1 MNKQFENIIEINEG
15 LSKKKIYRIFEK
27 KLNKIIIDFSE
38 NREDFYNFLNV
49 YNILKNIN
57 VSIPKIYEVHNHI
70 LIIIMEDFGKT
81 KMDKICNKN
90 NYYSLIKSSVECLV
104 FIQNN
109 LVKDDLIKLQKYT
122 YEEFKKD
129 ISEFI
134 LYFIPFKK
142 IKNFPIDEFYKIW
155 KKIYETLEINFT
167 SFAHKDFEFINL
179 FLLNKNNSYLKIGI
193 IDFQNAFISF
203 VGWDLF
209 SILEN
214 PRNNL
219 SRKYNEELISYFY
232 NNISTKL
239 EFNEFRK
246 QYYLLNLSRQ
256 TRLLGRWA
264 KLIQEKNDNIYN
276 EFIST
281 TYNKLKVCLENV
293 DDVSLKL
300 VYKNILDSN

>member
-1 MNKQFENIIEINEG
+1 MNKQFEDIIEINDG
-15 LSKKKIYRIFEK
+15 LSKKKIYRKFEK

-38 NREDFYNFLNV
+38 NKVDFYNFLNV

-70 LIIIMEDFGKT
+70 PIIIMEDFGEK
-81 KMDKICNKN
+81 KMDKIFNEN

-109 LVKDDLIKLQKYT
+109 LVKDDLTKLQKYT
-122 YEEFKKD
+122 YEEFNRD

-179 FLLNKNNSYLKIGI
+179 FFLNKNNSYLKIGI
-193 IDFQNAFISF
+193 IDFQSAFISF

-214 PRNNL
+214 PRNNF

-232 NNISTKL
+232 NSISTEI
-239 EFNEFRK
+239 EFNEFRQ

-276 EFIST
+276 EFISAT
-281 TYNKLKVCLENV
+281 HNKLKICLENV
-293 DDVSLKL
+293 DDVALKL
-300 VYKNILDSN
+300 AYKNILDFN

>member
-1 MNKQFENIIEINEG
+1 MNKQFENIIEINDG
-15 LSKKKIYRIFEK
+15 LSKKKIYRKFEK

-38 NREDFYNFLNV
+38 NKEDFYNFLNV

-70 LIIIMEDFGKT
+70 SIIIMEDFGEK
-81 KMDKICNKN
+81 KMDKICNEN

-109 LVKDDLIKLQKYT
+109 LVKDDLIRLQKYT

-155 KKIYETLEINFT
+155 KKIYETLKINFT

-179 FLLNKNNSYLKIGI
+179 FFLNKNNSYLKIGI
-193 IDFQNAFISF
+193 IDFQSAFISF

-214 PRNNL
+214 PRNNF

-232 NNISTKL
+232 NSISTKL
-239 EFNEFRK
+239 EFNEFRQ

-276 EFIST
+276 EFISAT
-281 TYNKLKVCLENV
+281 HNKLKICLENV
-293 DDVSLKL
+293 DDVALKL
-300 VYKNILDSN
+300 AYKNILDTN

>member
-1 MNKQFENIIEINEG
+1 MNKKFEDIIEINDG
-15 LSKKKIYRIFEK
+15 LSKKKIYRKFEK

-38 NREDFYNFLNV
+38 NKVDFYNFLNV

-70 LIIIMEDFGKT
+70 PIIIMEDFGEK
-81 KMDKICNKN
+81 KMDKIFNEN

-109 LVKDDLIKLQKYT
+109 LAKDDLTKLQKYT
-122 YEEFKKD
+122 YEEFNRD

-179 FLLNKNNSYLKIGI
+179 FFLNKNNSYLKIGI
-193 IDFQNAFISF
+193 IDFQSAFISF

-214 PRNNL
+214 PRNNF

-232 NNISTKL
+232 NSISTKL
-239 EFNEFRK
+239 EFNEFRQ

-276 EFIST
+276 EFISAT
-281 TYNKLKVCLENV
+281 HNKLKICLENV
-293 DDVSLKL
+293 DDVALKL
-300 VYKNILDSN
+300 AYKNILDSN

>member
-1 MNKQFENIIEINEG
+1 MNKQFENIIEINDG
-15 LSKKKIYRIFEK
+15 LSKKKIYRKFEK

-38 NREDFYNFLNV
+38 NKVDFYNFLNV

-70 LIIIMEDFGKT
+70 PIIIMEDFGEK
-81 KMDKICNKN
+81 KMDKIFNEN

-109 LVKDDLIKLQKYT
+109 LAKDDLTKLQKYT
-122 YEEFKKD
+122 YEEFNRD

-179 FLLNKNNSYLKIGI
+179 FFLNKNNSYLKIGI
-193 IDFQNAFISF
+193 IDFQSAFISF

-214 PRNNL
+214 PRNNF

-232 NNISTKL
+232 NSISTKL
-239 EFNEFRK
+239 EFKEFRQ

-264 KLIQEKNDNIYN
+264 KLIQEKNVNISEDFIDSTFKKLIICLDNIDN
-276 EFIST
+276 DELKSI
-281 TYNKLKVCLENV
+281 YNK
-293 DDVSLKL
+293 
-300 VYKNILDSN
+300 ILDLN

>member
-1 MNKQFENIIEINEG
+1 MNKQFENIIKINDG
-15 LSKKKIYRIFEK
+15 LSKKKIYRKFEK

-38 NREDFYNFLNV
+38 NKEDFYNFLNV

-70 LIIIMEDFGKT
+70 PIIIMEDFGEK
-81 KMDKICNKN
+81 KMDKIFNEN

-122 YEEFKKD
+122 YEEFNRD

-155 KKIYETLEINFT
+155 KKIYETLETNFT

-179 FLLNKNNSYLKIGI
+179 FFLNKNNSYLKIGI
-193 IDFQNAFISF
+193 IDFQSAFIGF

-214 PRNNL
+214 PRNNF

-232 NNISTKL
+232 NSISTKL
-239 EFNEFRK
+239 EFNEFRQ

-276 EFIST
+276 EFISAT
-281 TYNKLKVCLENV
+281 HNKLKICLENV
-293 DDVSLKL
+293 DDVALKL
-300 VYKNILDSN
+300 AYKNILDSN

>member
-1 MNKQFENIIEINEG
+1 MNKQFEDIIEINDG
-15 LSKKKIYRIFEK
+15 LSKKKIYRKFEK

-38 NREDFYNFLNV
+38 NKVDFYNFLNV

-70 LIIIMEDFGKT
+70 PIIIMEDFGEK
-81 KMDKICNKN
+81 KMDKIFNEN

-109 LVKDDLIKLQKYT
+109 LAKDDLTKLQKYT
-122 YEEFKKD
+122 YEEFNRD

-155 KKIYETLEINFT
+155 KKKYETLEINFT

-179 FLLNKNNSYLKIGI
+179 FFLNKNNSYLKIGI
-193 IDFQNAFISF
+193 IDFQSAFISF

-214 PRNNL
+214 PRNNF

-232 NNISTKL
+232 NSISTKL
-239 EFNEFRK
+239 EFNEFRQ

-281 TYNKLKVCLENV
+281 THNKLKICLENV
-293 DDVSLKL
+293 DDVALKL
-300 VYKNILDSN
+300 AYKNILDSN

>member
-1 MNKQFENIIEINEG
+1 MNKQFEDIIEINDG
-15 LSKKKIYRIFEK
+15 LSKKKIYRKFEK

-38 NREDFYNFLNV
+38 NKVDFYNFLNV

-70 LIIIMEDFGKT
+70 PIIIMEDFGEK
-81 KMDKICNKN
+81 KMDKIFNEN

-122 YEEFKKD
+122 YEEFNRD

-179 FLLNKNNSYLKIGI
+179 FFLNKNNSYLKIGI
-193 IDFQNAFISF
+193 IDFQSAFISF

-214 PRNNL
+214 PRNNF

-232 NNISTKL
+232 NSISTKL
-239 EFNEFRK
+239 EFNEFRQ

-276 EFIST
+276 EFISAT
-281 TYNKLKVCLENV
+281 HNKLKICLENV
-293 DDVSLKL
+293 DDVALKL
-300 VYKNILDSN
+300 AYKNILDSN

>member
-1 MNKQFENIIEINEG
+1 MNKQFENIIEINDG
-15 LSKKKIYRIFEK
+15 LSKKKIYRKFEK

-38 NREDFYNFLNV
+38 NKEDFYNFLNV

-70 LIIIMEDFGKT
+70 PIIIMEDFGEK
-81 KMDKICNKN
+81 KMDKICNEN

-134 LYFIPFKK
+134 LYFIPFKR

-155 KKIYETLEINFT
+155 KKIYETLKINFT
-167 SFAHKDFEFINL
+167 SFAHKDFELINL
-179 FLLNKNNSYLKIGI
+179 FFLNKNNSYLKIGI
-193 IDFQNAFISF
+193 IDFQSAFISF

-214 PRNNL
+214 PRNNF

-232 NNISTKL
+232 NSISTKL
-239 EFNEFRK
+239 EFNEFRQ

-281 TYNKLKVCLENV
+281 THNKLKICLENV
-293 DDVSLKL
+293 DDVALKL
-300 VYKNILDSN
+300 AYKNILDSN

>member
-1 MNKQFENIIEINEG
+1 MDKQFENIIKIKGG
-15 LSKKKIYRIFEK
+15 LSKKNIFRKFEK

-38 NREDFYNFLNV
+38 NKEDFYNFLNV

-57 VSIPKIYEVHNHI
+57 VSIPKIYEVHNNI
-70 LIIIMEDFGKT
+70 LVIVMEDFGEK
-81 KMDKICNKN
+81 KMDKICNEN
-90 NYYSLIKSSVECLV
+90 NYYSLIKLSVECLIT
-104 FIQNN
+104 IQNN
-109 LVKDDLIKLQKYT
+109 LVNDDLIKLQKYT

-142 IKNFPIDEFYKIW
+142 IRRFPVDEFYKIW
-155 KKIYETLEINFT
+155 KKIFDNLNINFT

-179 FLLNKNNSYLKIGI
+179 FFLKKNNSYLKIGI
-193 IDFQNAFISF
+193 IDFQSAFISF

-214 PRNNL
+214 PRNNF
-219 SRKYNEELISYFY
+219 SREYNEELISYFY
-232 NNISTKL
+232 NSISTHL
-239 EFNEFRK
+239 EFNEFRQ

-264 KLIQEKNDNIYN
+264 RLIQEKNDNISN
-276 EFIST
+276 EFIKI
-281 TYNKLKVCLENV
+281 TYNKLKICLENV
-293 DDVSLKL
+293 ENVELKL
-300 VYKNILDSN
+300 VYKNILDFN

>member
-1 MNKQFENIIEINEG
+1 MNKQFENIIEINDG
-15 LSKKKIYRIFEK
+15 LSKKKIYRKFEK

-38 NREDFYNFLNV
+38 NKEDFYNFLNV

-70 LIIIMEDFGKT
+70 PIIIMEDFGEK
-81 KMDKICNKN
+81 KMDKICNEN

-109 LVKDDLIKLQKYT
+109 LVKDDLIRLQKYT

-134 LYFIPFKK
+134 LYFIPFKR

-155 KKIYETLEINFT
+155 KKIYETLKINFT
-167 SFAHKDFEFINL
+167 SFAHKDFELINL
-179 FLLNKNNSYLKIGI
+179 FFLNKNNSYLKIGI
-193 IDFQNAFISF
+193 IDFQSAFISF

-214 PRNNL
+214 PRNNF

-232 NNISTKL
+232 NSISTKL
-239 EFNEFRK
+239 EFNEFRQ

-281 TYNKLKVCLENV
+281 THNKLKVCLENV
-293 DDVSLKL
+293 DDVALKL

>member
-1 MNKQFENIIEINEG
+1 MNKQFENIIEINDG
-15 LSKKKIYRIFEK
+15 LSKKKIYRKFEK

-38 NREDFYNFLNV
+38 NKEDFYNFLNV

-70 LIIIMEDFGKT
+70 PIIIMEDFGEK
-81 KMDKICNKN
+81 KMDKIFNEN

-122 YEEFKKD
+122 YEEFNRD

-179 FLLNKNNSYLKIGI
+179 FFLNKNNSYLKIGI
-193 IDFQNAFISF
+193 IDFQSAFISF

-214 PRNNL
+214 PRNNF

-232 NNISTKL
+232 NSISTKL
-239 EFNEFRK
+239 EFNEFRQ

-276 EFIST
+276 EFISAT
-281 TYNKLKVCLENV
+281 HNKLKICLENV
-293 DDVSLKL
+293 DDVALKL
-300 VYKNILDSN
+300 AYKNILDSN

>member
-1 MNKQFENIIEINEG
+1 MNKQFENIIEINDG
-15 LSKKKIYRIFEK
+15 LSKKKIYRKFEK

-38 NREDFYNFLNV
+38 NKEDFYNFLNV

-70 LIIIMEDFGKT
+70 RIIIMEDFGEK
-81 KMDKICNKN
+81 KMDKICNEN

-109 LVKDDLIKLQKYT
+109 LVKDDLIRLQKYT

-134 LYFIPFKK
+134 LYFIPFKR

-155 KKIYETLEINFT
+155 KKIYETLKINFT
-167 SFAHKDFEFINL
+167 SFAHKDFELINL
-179 FLLNKNNSYLKIGI
+179 FFLNKNNSYLKIGI
-193 IDFQNAFISF
+193 IDFQSAFISF

-214 PRNNL
+214 PRSNF

-232 NNISTKL
+232 NSISTKL
-239 EFNEFRK
+239 EFNEFRQ

-264 KLIQEKNDNIYN
+264 KLIQEKNDNTYN
-276 EFIST
+276 EFISNT
-281 TYNKLKVCLENV
+281 HNKLKICLENV
-293 DDVSLKL
+293 DDVALKL
-300 VYKNILDSN
+300 AYKNILDSN

>member
-1 MNKQFENIIEINEG
+1 MNKKFEDIIEINDG
-15 LSKKKIYRIFEK
+15 LSKKKIYRKFEK

-38 NREDFYNFLNV
+38 NKVDFYNFLNV

-70 LIIIMEDFGKT
+70 PIIIMEDFGEK
-81 KMDKICNKN
+81 KMDKIFNEN

-109 LVKDDLIKLQKYT
+109 LAKDDLTKLQKYT
-122 YEEFKKD
+122 YEEFNRD

-142 IKNFPIDEFYKIW
+142 IKNFQIDEFYKIW

-179 FLLNKNNSYLKIGI
+179 FFLNKNNSYLKIGV
-193 IDFQNAFISF
+193 IDFQSAFISF

-214 PRNNL
+214 PRNNF

-232 NNISTKL
+232 NSISTKL
-239 EFNEFRK
+239 EFNEFRQ

-264 KLIQEKNDNIYN
+264 RLIDEKNDSIS
-276 EFIST
+276 EDFIDST
-281 TYNKLKVCLENV
+281 YKKLIICLENI
-293 DDVSLKL
+293 DNDELKSI
-300 VYKNILDSN
+300 YNKILDSN

>member
-1 MNKQFENIIEINEG
+1 MNKQFENIIEINDG
-15 LSKKKIYRIFEK
+15 LSKKKIYRKFEK

-38 NREDFYNFLNV
+38 NKVDFYNFLNV

-70 LIIIMEDFGKT
+70 PIIIMEDFGEK
-81 KMDKICNKN
+81 KMDKIFNEN

-109 LVKDDLIKLQKYT
+109 LAKDDLTKLQKYT
-122 YEEFKKD
+122 YEEFNRD

-167 SFAHKDFEFINL
+167 SFAHKDFEFIDL
-179 FLLNKNNSYLKIGI
+179 FFLNKNNSYLKIGI
-193 IDFQNAFISF
+193 IDFQSAFISF

-214 PRNNL
+214 PRNNF

-232 NNISTKL
+232 NSISTKL
-239 EFNEFRK
+239 EFNEFRQ

-276 EFIST
+276 EFISAT
-281 TYNKLKVCLENV
+281 HNKLKICLENV
-293 DDVSLKL
+293 DDVALKL
-300 VYKNILDSN
+300 AYKNILDSN

>member
-1 MNKQFENIIEINEG
+1 MNKQFEDIIEINDG
-15 LSKKKIYRIFEK
+15 LSKKKIYRKFEK

-38 NREDFYNFLNV
+38 NKVDFYNFLNV

-70 LIIIMEDFGKT
+70 PIIIMEDFGEK
-81 KMDKICNKN
+81 KMDKIFNEN

-109 LVKDDLIKLQKYT
+109 LAKDDLTKLQKYT
-122 YEEFKKD
+122 YEEFNRD

-142 IKNFPIDEFYKIW
+142 ILNFPIDQFYKIW
-155 KKIYETLEINFT
+155 KKIFENLKINFT

-179 FLLNKNNSYLKIGI
+179 FFLNKNNSYLKIGV
-193 IDFQNAFISF
+193 IDFQSAFISF

-214 PRNNL
+214 PRNNF

-232 NNISTKL
+232 NSISTKL
-239 EFNEFRK
+239 EFNEFRQ

-264 KLIQEKNDNIYN
+264 RLIDEKNDNIS
-276 EFIST
+276 EDFIDST
-281 TYNKLKVCLENV
+281 YKKLIICLENI
-293 DDVSLKL
+293 DNEELKSI
-300 VYKNILDSN
+300 YNKILDLN

>member
-1 MNKQFENIIEINEG
+1 MNKQFENIIEINDG
-15 LSKKKIYRIFEK
+15 LSKKKIYRKFEK

-38 NREDFYNFLNV
+38 NKEDFYNFLNV

-70 LIIIMEDFGKT
+70 RIIIMEDFGEK
-81 KMDKICNKN
+81 KMDKICNEN

-109 LVKDDLIKLQKYT
+109 LVKDDLIRLQKYT

-155 KKIYETLEINFT
+155 KKIYEAHKINFT

-179 FLLNKNNSYLKIGI
+179 FFLNKNNSYLKIGI
-193 IDFQNAFISF
+193 IDFQSAFISF
-203 VGWDLF
+203 LGCL
-209 SILEN
+209 
-214 PRNNL
+214 
-219 SRKYNEELISYFY
+219 YFQ
-232 NNISTKL
+232 
-239 EFNEFRK
+239 FF
-246 QYYLLNLSRQ
+246 
-256 TRLLGRWA
+256 
-264 KLIQEKNDNIYN
+264 
-276 EFIST
+276 
-281 TYNKLKVCLENV
+281 C
-293 DDVSLKL
+293 
-300 VYKNILDSN
+300 

>member
-1 MNKQFENIIEINEG
+1 MNKQFENIIEINDG
-15 LSKKKIYRIFEK
+15 LSKKKIYRKFEK

-38 NREDFYNFLNV
+38 NKVDFYNFLNV

-70 LIIIMEDFGKT
+70 PIIIMEDFGEK
-81 KMDKICNKN
+81 KMDKIFNEN

-109 LVKDDLIKLQKYT
+109 LAKDDLTKLQKYT
-122 YEEFKKD
+122 YEEFNRD

-179 FLLNKNNSYLKIGI
+179 FFLNKNNSYLKIGI
-193 IDFQNAFISF
+193 IDFQSAFISF

-214 PRNNL
+214 PRNNF

-232 NNISTKL
+232 NSISTKL
-239 EFNEFRK
+239 EFNEFRQ

-276 EFIST
+276 EFISAT
-281 TYNKLKVCLENV
+281 HNKLKICLENV
-293 DDVSLKL
+293 DDVALKL
-300 VYKNILDSN
+300 AYKNILDFN

>member
-1 MNKQFENIIEINEG
+1 MNKKFEDIIEINDG
-15 LSKKKIYRIFEK
+15 LSKKKIYRKFEK

-38 NREDFYNFLNV
+38 NKVDFYNFLNV

-70 LIIIMEDFGKT
+70 PIIIMEDFGEK
-81 KMDKICNKN
+81 KMDKIFNEN

-109 LVKDDLIKLQKYT
+109 LVKDDLTKLQKYT
-122 YEEFKKD
+122 YEEFNRD

-179 FLLNKNNSYLKIGI
+179 FFLNKNNSYLKIGI
-193 IDFQNAFISF
+193 IDFQSAFISF

-214 PRNNL
+214 PRNNF

-232 NNISTKL
+232 NSISTKL
-239 EFNEFRK
+239 EFNEFRQ

-276 EFIST
+276 EFISAT
-281 TYNKLKVCLENV
+281 HNKLKICLENV
-293 DDVSLKL
+293 DDVALKL
-300 VYKNILDSN
+300 AYKNILDSN

>member
-1 MNKQFENIIEINEG
+1 MNKQFEDIIEINDG
-15 LSKKKIYRIFEK
+15 LSKKKIYRKFEK

-38 NREDFYNFLNV
+38 NKVDFYNFLNV

-70 LIIIMEDFGKT
+70 QIIIMEDFGEK
-81 KMDKICNKN
+81 KMDKIFNEN

-109 LVKDDLIKLQKYT
+109 LVKDDLIRLQKYT

-155 KKIYETLEINFT
+155 KKIYETLKINFT

-179 FLLNKNNSYLKIGI
+179 FFLNKNNSYLKIGI
-193 IDFQNAFISF
+193 IDFQSAFISF

-214 PRNNL
+214 PRNNF

-232 NNISTKL
+232 NSISTKL
-239 EFNEFRK
+239 EFNEFRQ

-276 EFIST
+276 EFISAT
-281 TYNKLKVCLENV
+281 HNKLKICLENV
-293 DDVSLKL
+293 DDVALKL
-300 VYKNILDSN
+300 AYKNILDSN

>member
-109 LVKDDLIKLQKYT
+109 LVKDDLIRLQKYT

-134 LYFIPFKK
+134 LYFIPFKR

-155 KKIYETLEINFT
+155 KKIYETLKINFT
-167 SFAHKDFEFINL
+167 SFAHKDFELINL
-179 FLLNKNNSYLKIGI
+179 FFLNKNNSYLKIGI
-193 IDFQNAFISF
+193 IDFQSAFISF

-214 PRNNL
+214 PRSNF

-232 NNISTKL
+232 NSISTKQ
-239 EFNEFRK
+239 EFNEFRQ
-246 QYYLLNLSRQ
+246 QYYLLNLSKQ

-281 TYNKLKVCLENV
+281 THNKLKVCLENV
-293 DDVSLKL
+293 DDVDLKL

>member
-1 MNKQFENIIEINEG
+1 MNKQFENIIEINDG
-15 LSKKKIYRIFEK
+15 LSKKKIYRKFEK

-38 NREDFYNFLNV
+38 NKVDFYNFLNV

-70 LIIIMEDFGKT
+70 PIIIMEDFGEK
-81 KMDKICNKN
+81 KMDKIFNEN

-109 LVKDDLIKLQKYT
+109 LAKDDLTKLQKYT
-122 YEEFKKD
+122 YEEFNRD

-179 FLLNKNNSYLKIGI
+179 FFLNKNNSYLKIGI
-193 IDFQNAFISF
+193 IDFQSAFISF

-214 PRNNL
+214 PRNNF

-232 NNISTKL
+232 NSISTKL
-239 EFNEFRK
+239 EFNEFRQ

-276 EFIST
+276 EFISAT
-281 TYNKLKVCLENV
+281 HNKLKICLENV
-293 DDVSLKL
+293 DDVALKL
-300 VYKNILDSN
+300 AYKNILDSN